1 MCGLAGLLG
10 PGSFDSGL
18 VGAMG
23 LSLAHRGPDGQG
35 EWRDPAA
42 GIALVHRRLSILD
55 LSPAGAQPMVSADGR
70 WVLAFNGEIY
80 DHADLRA
87 ALEADSPIFWRG
99 HSDTEVLLEAIASWG
114 VESALS
120 RCNGMFA
127 FAAWDRRERSLVLAR
142 DRTGEKPLYVGA
154 VGHDLVFASELKAFR
169 RHPAWRHAVDPDAL
183 AWLFEVGYVPA
194 PWSIHPGVFKLPA
207 GSLLK
212 LSAEDANWR
221 PCVSEF
227 SRRADRWWKLE
238 DVVAR
243 AKASPWTEGKEA
255 ALAAVRETIDDAVR
269 LRMLADVP
277 VGALL
282 SGGVDSTLVV
292 ASMARQSSR
301 PVRTFTVGFDVP
313 AIDEADHALA
323 TARHFGTQHTEV
335 NLPAGAA
342 LSLVGR
348 LPEVYDEPFADA
360 AQLPAMLVAE
370 AARRQVV
377 VALTGDGGDEVFH
390 GYQRYLDAERIW
402 AGVGKLS
409 YSVRRAMASVCK
421 ITGRACPAG
430 ETRSRMLR
438 QAGRIGARD
447 IEDYGAALMRFP
459 GARAVVRAAD
469 PAWPGVPAPLA
480 GAGVGERLRFL
491 DQAFSLPEGIHA
503 KLDRASMSVGLELR
517 VPLLDPRLLEL
528 AWRMP
533 AHWHARGGVGKRLLR
548 QLAREAAPSATA
560 LRRKQ
565 GFDVPVS
572 AWLRGPLRDW
582 AESLLSPSAL
592 AREPLLDPLH
602 VRALW
607 EDHLARRAD
616 HGYALWA
623 LLMFRSWSEHHA

>member
-1 MCGLAGLLG
+1 MCGLAGVVG
-10 PGSFDSGL
+10 PGSFDAALIGS
-18 VGAMG
+18 MG
-23 LSLAHRGPDGQG
+23 HSLSHRGPDGQG

-42 GIALVHRRLSILD
+42 RIALVHRRLSILD
-55 LSPAGAQPMVSADGR
+55 LSPAGAQPMNSADGR
-70 WVLAFNGEIY
+70 WVIAFNGEIY
-80 DHADLRA
+80 DHADLRT
-87 ALEADSPIFWRG
+87 ALEADAPRSWRG
-99 HSDTEVLLEAIASWG
+99 HSDTEVLLEAIAAWG

-127 FAAWDRRERSLVLAR
+127 LAAWDRRERSLVLAR

-154 VGHDLVFASELKAFR
+154 VGPDLVFASELKAFR
-169 RHPAWRHAVDPDAL
+169 RHPAWRHAVDPNAL
-183 AWLFEVGYVPA
+183 GWLLEVGYVPA

-207 GSLLK
+207 GSLLR
-212 LSAEDANWR
+212 LSAHDAEWR
-221 PCVSEF
+221 PCVSGF
-227 SRRADRWWKLE
+227 LRRAERWWKLE
-238 DVVAR
+238 DLVAK
-243 AKASPWTEGKEA
+243 AKASPWKDGEQA
-255 ALAAVRETIDDAVR
+255 ALAAVKETIDDAVR
-269 LRMLADVP
+269 LRMLADVS

-282 SGGVDSTLVV
+282 SGGIDSTLVV

-301 PVRTFTVGFDVP
+301 PVRTFTVGFEVP
-313 AIDEADHALA
+313 AIDEAGQALA
-323 TARHFGTQHTEV
+323 TARHLGTQHTQV
-335 NLPAGAA
+335 DLPAEAA
-342 LSLVGR
+342 LSLVSR

-360 AQLPAMLVAE
+360 AQLPAILVAE

-390 GYQRYLDAERIW
+390 GYQRYLDAERNWSGIGRLPH
-402 AGVGKLS
+402 A
-409 YSVRRAMASVCK
+409 VRCAMAGGLRLA
-421 ITGRACPAG
+421 GRACPAG
-430 ETRSRMLR
+430 ETRSRLIR
-438 QAGRIGARD
+438 QAGRIGVRD
-447 IEDYGAALMRFP
+447 IEEYGAALMRLP
-459 GARAVVRAAD
+459 GARGAPHAGD
-469 PAWPGVPAPLA
+469 PAWPGVPTALS

-517 VPLLDPRLLEL
+517 VPLLDLRLLEL

-533 AHWHARGGVGKRLLR
+533 PQWHARDGVGKRLLR
-548 QLAREAAPSATA
+548 QLAREAAPPGTA

-582 AESLLSPSAL
+582 AETLLSPSAL